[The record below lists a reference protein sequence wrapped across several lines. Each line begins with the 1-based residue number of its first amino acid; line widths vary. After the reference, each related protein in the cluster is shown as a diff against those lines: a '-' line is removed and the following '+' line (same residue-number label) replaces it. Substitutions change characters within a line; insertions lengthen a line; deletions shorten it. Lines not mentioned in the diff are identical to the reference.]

1 MPNRFYGEGELSR
14 DEARS
19 LKSLRKQMGL
29 NGIIIC
35 TSTTRPAI
43 PFDGMVIYETDTQ
56 ETLTY
61 YASASVWRRSWRMP
75 WGVVGTAVV
84 SADQTGITAEVDLT
98 GFTATFTA
106 VANRM
111 YLVEYSLGITQNT
124 TPGAQVYTLFEGAS
138 NIGILHRENP
148 VPASELR
155 MVTGSRH
162 VTSLAA
168 GSRTLKLKGTTS
180 AGTLSIVSGSLVNGR
195 WIVSDIGPNG
205 APA

>member
-61 YASASVWRRSWRMP
+61 YASASVWRRPWRMP
-75 WGVVGTAVV
+75 WGVVGAAIV
-84 SADQTGITAEVDLT
+84 SADQTGITALADLT
-98 GFTATFTA
+98 SFSVTFTA

-111 YLVEYSLGITQNT
+111 YLVEYNLGATQNT
-124 TPGAQVYTLFEGAS
+124 TPGAQLYHLYES
-138 NIGILHRENP
+138 SSDLGILHRENP

-162 VTSLAA
+162 VTGLAA
-168 GSRTLKLKGTTS
+168 GSRTLKMRGSTS
-180 AGTLSIVSGSLVNGR
+180 AGTLTISSGSLVNGR